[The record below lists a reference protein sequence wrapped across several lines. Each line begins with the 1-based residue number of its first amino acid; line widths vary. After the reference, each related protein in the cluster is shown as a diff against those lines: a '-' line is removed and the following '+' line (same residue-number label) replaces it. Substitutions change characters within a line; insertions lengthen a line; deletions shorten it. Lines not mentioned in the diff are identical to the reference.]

1 MIHQNQM
8 IGKRFEKNN
17 PAIAL
22 NILYTN
28 EKEILL
34 AYISKNISTR
44 EKQLILSMITNEEKG
59 GCIILQWQNQPHYCT
74 KRLQAI
80 RVISFVWIT
89 LILLEQKIGLTP
101 MKKASKIKDFSEV
114 ILPSEKAIY

>member
-17 PAIAL
+17 PTIAL

-34 AYISKNISTR
+34 AYISKQISTR
-44 EKQLILSMITNEEKG
+44 EKQLILLMITNEKKS
-59 GCIILQWQNQPHYCT
+59 GCIILQ
-74 KRLQAI
+74 
-80 RVISFVWIT
+80 
-89 LILLEQKIGLTP
+89 
-101 MKKASKIKDFSEV
+101 
-114 ILPSEKAIY
+114 

>member
-1 MIHQNQM
+1 MIYQNQM

-17 PAIAL
+17 PTNAL

-59 GCIILQWQNQPHYCT
+59 GCIILQ
-74 KRLQAI
+74 
-80 RVISFVWIT
+80 
-89 LILLEQKIGLTP
+89 
-101 MKKASKIKDFSEV
+101 
-114 ILPSEKAIY
+114 